1 MKRVIVLGLLLAAGV
16 LSLGVSAFQQPQQPA
31 PRVVQVEQIKDNLY
45 LLRGGGGNTAV
56 LVGQDGVVV
65 VDSKNPGWGQ
75 LLLDKIKELTN
86 KPVTTLINTHSHY
99 DHVSGNVEFP
109 ANVDI
114 VTHENTKQNME
125 KIVPVTG
132 IALDQQQPNVFKDNS
147 RGLPKRTFRDRLTLG
162 RGNDRI
168 ELFYFGR
175 GHTNG
180 DTWVLFPTL
189 RVVHAGDIFAGKGLP
204 LLDVNNGGSGVGIP
218 ETLAK
223 AASTFKNDVDSII
236 TGHSTLM
243 TMNDLREW
251 ADFNR
256 EFLTVVQEAK
266 KAGRSVDDVVKS
278 WTMPAKYT
286 GYNAPAPARLR
297 TNVEAIF
304 YEMR

>member
-1 MKRVIVLGLLLAAGV
+1 MLGLLLAVGT
-16 LSLGVSAFQQPQQPA
+16 LSIGIAAFQQPPGGAQPA
-31 PRVVQVEQIKDNLY
+31 PRVVQVDQVKDNLY
-45 LLRGGGGNTAV
+45 VLRGGGGNTAV
-56 LVGQDGVVV
+56 FVGQDGVVV

-75 LLLDKIKELTN
+75 SLLDKIRELTN

-109 ANVDI
+109 ANVDV
-114 VTHENTKQNME
+114 VTHENTKSNME
-125 KIVPVTG
+125 KVVPVTG
-132 IALDQQQPNVFKDNS
+132 IALDQQPLNVFKDNS
-147 RGLPKRTFRDRLTLG
+147 RGLPKRTFKDRLTLG

-180 DTWVLFPTL
+180 DTWVLFPAL

-218 ETLAK
+218 ETLGK
-223 AASTFKNDVDSII
+223 AASTFTNDVDQII
-236 TGHSTLM
+236 TGHSPALM
-243 TMNDLREW
+243 TINDLREF

-256 EFLTVVQEAK
+256 EFLMVVQEAK
-266 KAGRSVDDVVKS
+266 KAGRSVDEVVKS

-286 GYNAPAPARLR
+286 GYNAPAQARLR
-297 TNVEAIF
+297 GNVEAIF